1 MLIKKETEYAMLGLI
16 ELSKS
21 GETFRD
27 AKLLAKEKNI
37 PESLLPKTF
46 QRLAN
51 AKILESRIGPNGGFR
66 LARDPGDITLLEVI
80 RAVQPA
86 NIIKCTDGRAA
97 YCPKETCLFRAQ
109 VSKIEKFIDEFLTNT
124 TLVEIIR

>member
-21 GETFRD
+21 GENFRD
-27 AKLLAKEKNI
+27 VKVIAKERSI
-37 PESLLPKTF
+37 SESLMAKIF

-51 AKILESRIGPNGGFR
+51 AGILESRLGPNGGFR
-66 LARDPGDITLLEVI
+66 LSRDPSEISLFEVI

-97 YCPKETCLFRAQ
+97 YCPKETCLFRQ
-109 VSKIEKFIDEFLTNT
+109 TVSKMEGFINEYLENT
-124 TLVEIIR
+124 TLTSIIN

>member
-21 GETFRD
+21 GENFRD
-27 AKLLAKEKNI
+27 AKVLAKDRSI
-37 PESLLPKTF
+37 SESLMAKIF

-51 AKILESRIGPNGGFR
+51 AGILESRLGPNGGFR
-66 LARDPGDITLLEVI
+66 LSRDPSEINLFEVV

-97 YCPKETCLFRAQ
+97 YCPKETCLFRAT
-109 VSKIEKFIDEFLTNT
+109 VGKMEKFIDEFLTNT
-124 TLVEIIR
+124 TLTEIIN